1 MVLTSTQVEFVLFG
15 KALRL
20 GSVKTRLFP
29 DDPEK
34 CLLLYKA
41 FFKDFLRRY
50 NSHCTLPLRPLIDI
64 ETDRE
69 REELS
74 EILESSKIHNLDMF
88 VQIKDDFFKRL
99 AAGVSQIE
107 SPYFFLTGTD
117 LPHFPFHFLNEL
129 KMETNTVYIGP
140 DIDGGIYFAAGPKES
155 ARCFD
160 IDSSPEK
167 VGHSLVRNFQKHGY
181 EVKLLKEWSDIDTIE
196 DLHKCLERFGSNEL
210 TYTYEALR
218 ELKNND
224 ENNMS
229 GEAQLSVL
237 I

>member
-1 MVLTSTQVEFVLFG
+1 MLNSSQIEFVLFG
-15 KALRL
+15 KGLRL

-34 CLLLYKA
+34 CLLLYRA
-41 FFKDFLRRY
+41 FFKDFLTRY
-50 NSHCTLPLRPLIDI
+50 SSHCALPLRPLIDI
-64 ETDRE
+64 ETDKE
-69 REELS
+69 KEDLN
-74 EILESSKIHNLDMF
+74 EILESSKIHKLDMF
-88 VQIKDDFFKRL
+88 VQIKDEFFKRL
-99 AAGVSQIE
+99 AIGVSQIQ

-129 KMETNTVYIGP
+129 KMERNTVYIGP

-160 IDSSPEK
+160 IESPPEK
-167 VGHSLVRNFQKHGY
+167 VCHSLVRNFQKHGH

-196 DLHKCLERFGSNEL
+196 DLLKCLERFGPDEL

-218 ELKNND
+218 ELKNIDKNF
-224 ENNMS
+224 MS
-229 GEAQLSVL
+229 GQAQLSVL
-237 I
+237 F